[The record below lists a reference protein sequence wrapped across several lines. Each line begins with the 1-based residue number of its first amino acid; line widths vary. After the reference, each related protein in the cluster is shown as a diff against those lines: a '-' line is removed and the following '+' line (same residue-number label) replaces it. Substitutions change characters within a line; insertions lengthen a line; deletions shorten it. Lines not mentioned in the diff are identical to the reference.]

1 MDRVPG
7 ELPNTASRLIAMA
20 VSLVGEA
27 PQVRACMKCSD
38 ADFREYCEGRREPSF
53 PELDRL
59 IQLIVREQGKLIAQ
73 NREFLRRIRERR

>member
-1 MDRVPG
+1 
-7 ELPNTASRLIAMA
+7 
-20 VSLVGEA
+20 
-27 PQVRACMKCSD
+27 MKCSD